1 MAAGQFGDLTAG
13 ARAAVPFIQ
22 SGVARGLSG
31 NRIIAE
37 LKAAGTSARRSDVL
51 TIARTIRGER
61 SAGLRVA
68 NIRPDFRPD
77 PSRIPVAASPTM
89 KREFTFKVRV
99 DGLGPDGSG
108 VRKGI
113 MVTTDRLLTRR
124 EIEDRA
130 REMLDDEDKD
140 YGIEWQSLLIESAF
154 RRGGAFTIGP

>member
-51 TIARTIRGER
+51 TIARTLRGER

-68 NIRPDFRPD
+68 NIRRDFRPD
-77 PSRIPVAASPTM
+77 PSRIPVRKKTRRQAN
-89 KREFTFKVRV
+89 FTYRVEVEGINRWGEKEVRRFGMGEDRLNTRGWLDDRAEDIAKEWKGESEMTELTV
-99 DGLGPDGSG
+99 KIIGVWQRGGPVVLGP
-108 VRKGI
+108 
-113 MVTTDRLLTRR
+113 
-124 EIEDRA
+124 
-130 REMLDDEDKD
+130 
-140 YGIEWQSLLIESAF
+140 
-154 RRGGAFTIGP
+154 